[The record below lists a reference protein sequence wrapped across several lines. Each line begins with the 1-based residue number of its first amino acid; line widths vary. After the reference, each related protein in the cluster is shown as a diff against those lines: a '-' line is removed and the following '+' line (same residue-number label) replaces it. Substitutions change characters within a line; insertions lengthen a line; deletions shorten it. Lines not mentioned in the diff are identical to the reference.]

1 MRGITRASE
10 AREVGVAA
18 TARDVVDVVPVV
30 MRAIR
35 RHMREHTPVGS
46 LAQFRALGYLHR
58 HPGAS
63 LGDLAEHLGV
73 TDATASVQ
81 VQRLVRDLLV
91 RRVDRPAER
100 RSIAITLTP
109 RGAHLLQRAREATRA
124 HVAARLATLGARDL
138 ATVADALAILSR
150 AFEEVDGRAS

>member
-1 MRGITRASE
+1 MRGIARASE
-10 AREVGVAA
+10 AREVGAAA

-81 VQRLVRDLLV
+81 VQRLVRDGLV

-100 RSIAITLTP
+100 RSIAEGDMFGLLGPNGAGKTTTIKMLTT
-109 RGAHLLQRAREATRA
+109 LLQPTSGTAR
-124 HVAARLATLGARDL
+124 VAGFDVVREPVSVR
-138 ATVADALAILSR
+138 R
-150 AFEEVDGRAS
+150 N